1 MASIPDH
8 VFHDLNYRTFRRYID
23 DADFRRNLLSDPA
36 GTNTSEGLGLSEP
49 TIDWIRG
56 RVAAHGLDNLLTT
69 PVRDVPTA

>member
-23 DADFRRNLLSDPA
+23 DPTFRQALLSDPA
-36 GTNTSEGLGLSEP
+36 GTNTREGLGLSEP
-49 TIDWIRG
+49 TINWISD
-56 RVAAHGLDNLLTT
+56 RVAAHGLENLLTT